1 MTITRDTT
9 KYDETMLHDAELWT
23 QIDGDFEGVDPK
35 IAAAILHSRCE
46 TIKYDYART
55 AYWHDPESIDAYCDI
70 AYLPDGGNDEGE
82 VRGHLLDIYLP
93 HDAVVRNSRT
103 TPVYIDIHGG
113 GFVYGYK
120 ELNRNF
126 NTHLTA
132 CGFAVVSLN
141 YRPAPQATLR
151 GQLEDVQAALRWL
164 GKHLSEYPVDASSL
178 FITGDSA
185 GGALA
190 LLTLAIESNP
200 KAALAFGIEQASGTK
215 FKGGALVCGV
225 YSLASAERTAAS
237 SDYDP
242 VWRANLENVVG
253 TEFFEGLESADPMF
267 LTPAGIVANCELPP
281 LYIQTSSD
289 DFLQADSLALAT
301 ALARHNAD
309 FEIHDWKVGKA
320 QSLGHV
326 FVVGMTWLDESKQ
339 ILEEI
344 RKFSY
349 SRL

>member
-1 MTITRDTT
+1 MSITRDTT
-9 KYDETMLHDAELWT
+9 RYDADMLHEAERWT
-23 QIDGDFEGVDPK
+23 QIDGDFDGVNPK
-35 IAAAILHSRCE
+35 VAAAILQSRCE
-46 TIKYDYART
+46 TSKFDYPRT
-55 AYWHDPESIDAYCDI
+55 NYWHDPESIDTYCDI
-70 AYLPDGGNDEGE
+70 PYLPDGGTEEGQ
-82 VRGHLLDIYLP
+82 VRGHLLDIYFP
-93 HDAVVRNSRT
+93 HDALVRGSHT

-126 NTHLTA
+126 NTHLAA

-151 GQLEDVQAALRWL
+151 GQLEDIQAALRWIRE
-164 GKHLSEYPVDASSL
+164 HLSEYPVDASSL

-190 LLTLAIESNP
+190 LLTLAIESSP
-200 KAALAFGIEQASGTK
+200 KAALAFGIEQVSGTQ

-225 YSLASAERTAAS
+225 YSLADSRKNEAS
-237 SDYDP
+237 SDFDP
-242 VWRANLENVVG
+242 NWRTNLENVVG
-253 TEFFEGLESADPMF
+253 EEFFEGLDDADPTF
-267 LTPAGIVANCELPP
+267 LTPAGIVANCDLPP

-301 ALARHNAD
+301 ALARRNAD

-326 FVVGMTWLDESKQ
+326 FVVCMTWLDESKQ
-339 ILEEI
+339 ILREI
-344 RKFSY
+344 RDFSY
-349 SRL
+349 ARL